1 MERPFFFA
9 GAVPN
14 VTGAFAPVR
23 YADRATKTKEIRA
36 MTMPTVPYNG
46 TASTPRII
54 DQPVSGMVGP
64 YRVHT
69 APAPPPKGKGH
80 STFGHYKRPNADPA
94 RRGAYGSLKKA
105 GMLPVIKP
113 DDIGRSQTSQ
123 GAPLQRGIFGSVYDS
138 IVGALEPMATIVE
151 EGPAEST
158 RAERVP
164 AQPAAPPPAPRKT
177 MAELWD
183 FIAGNF
189 MCEHGPDQP
198 CLRSS
203 ADLGGKLI
211 LISNVHAELVGMGQI
226 KDLLRRFMR
235 DGDVFLAERDPR
247 YVGPEMVPFGPCF
260 GVPQERCI
268 PIDLPGLSD
277 KLTPLHRSANLAAY
291 ERLALLAPEKAEA
304 IFETSANP
312 AQELH
317 ALKIATEE
325 LRPTASPSQRA
336 KLRKL
341 DRAFNAAEAMLV
353 EQVDALRT
361 KRDANFASQIG
372 KFWQEAKARGGT
384 VYCSLGVAHL
394 WNLRGMFTGPQVL
407 QMIPITSFANI
418 LQYE

>member
-164 AQPAAPPPAPRKT
+164 RPRHPRRARPWPSYGTSLPAISCASMDLTSPA
-177 MAELWD
+177 
-183 FIAGNF
+183 
-189 MCEHGPDQP
+189 CVVQQ
-198 CLRSS
+198 
-203 ADLGGKLI
+203 
-211 LISNVHAELVGMGQI
+211 ISG
-226 KDLLRRFMR
+226 
-235 DGDVFLAERDPR
+235 
-247 YVGPEMVPFGPCF
+247 
-260 GVPQERCI
+260 
-268 PIDLPGLSD
+268 
-277 KLTPLHRSANLAAY
+277 
-291 ERLALLAPEKAEA
+291 
-304 IFETSANP
+304 
-312 AQELH
+312 
-317 ALKIATEE
+317 
-325 LRPTASPSQRA
+325 AS
-336 KLRKL
+336 
-341 DRAFNAAEAMLV
+341 
-353 EQVDALRT
+353 
-361 KRDANFASQIG
+361 
-372 KFWQEAKARGGT
+372 
-384 VYCSLGVAHL
+384 
-394 WNLRGMFTGPQVL
+394 
-407 QMIPITSFANI
+407 
-418 LQYE
+418 

>member
-1 MERPFFFA
+1 
-9 GAVPN
+9 
-14 VTGAFAPVR
+14 
-23 YADRATKTKEIRA
+23 

-151 EGPAEST
+151 EGPAELT

-277 KLTPLHRSANLAAY
+277 KLNSAASIGQSGCLRASRTPCARKG
-291 ERLALLAPEKAEA
+291 RGD
-304 IFETSANP
+304 
-312 AQELH
+312 
-317 ALKIATEE
+317 
-325 LRPTASPSQRA
+325 LRDKRKSCAGASRA
-336 KLRKL
+336 KGRH
-341 DRAFNAAEAMLV
+341 RGASSNGIPEP
-353 EQVDALRT
+353 
-361 KRDANFASQIG
+361 ANQASQTRQGIQCG
-372 KFWQEAKARGGT
+372 RSHARGAGG
-384 VYCSLGVAHL
+384 CSADEAGCEFRLTD
-394 WNLRGMFTGPQVL
+394 R
-407 QMIPITSFANI
+407 
-418 LQYE
+418 